1 MYKLNNKFYGIIKII
16 IVILNWLRRKLFLI
30 IAAFMLGMSN
40 VILEEDRTLNDTQPN
55 TEQEQKFDN
64 GDDTYG

>member
-1 MYKLNNKFYGIIKII
+1 MYKLNNKFYGIIKIPI
-16 IVILNWLRRKLFLI
+16 LILNWLRRKLFLI

-55 TEQEQKFDN
+55 TEQEQEFDN
-64 GDDTYG
+64 DNDTLG